1 MSDRTAALRAHLEA
15 LESYEAAVP
24 AFLAAK
30 AKAKAK
36 PTDRNRRQAYKAA
49 AVEITRLR
57 SVARSLAVAV
67 PTDGRSVTVV
77 PSTIAK

>member
-15 LESYEAAVP
+15 LEALEAFTP
-24 AFLAAK
+24 KFLAAK

-36 PTDRNRRQAYKAA
+36 PTEANRRAYKAA
-49 AVEITRLR
+49 AVELNALR
-57 SVARSLAVAV
+57 DTARGLAVAV

>member
-1 MSDRTAALRAHLEA
+1 MSDRTAAIRAHLEA
-15 LESYEAAVP
+15 LEAYEAAVP

-36 PTDRNRRQAYKAA
+36 PTARNREAYKAA

-57 SVARSLAVAV
+57 ADARSVAVAV

>member
-15 LESYEAAVP
+15 LEALEAFTP
-24 AFLAAK
+24 EFLAAK
-30 AKAKAK
+30 AKFRAK
-36 PTDRNRRQAYKAA
+36 PTARNREAYRTATA
-49 AVEITRLR
+49 ELVRLR
-57 SVARSLAVAV
+57 ATARSLAVAV